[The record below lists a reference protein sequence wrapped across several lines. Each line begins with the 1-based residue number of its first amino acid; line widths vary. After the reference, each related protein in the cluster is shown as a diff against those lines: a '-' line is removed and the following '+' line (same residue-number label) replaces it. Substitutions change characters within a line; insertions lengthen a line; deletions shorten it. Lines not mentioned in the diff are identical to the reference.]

1 MEKFRIIKNTETG
14 SYYMVF
20 ADQVER
26 GSLKRTFDCYGQHN
40 TVSGWATFINYW
52 DGQKRNSLIL
62 RAENKNAYLED
73 SKFELLDKK
82 DPIAKEI
89 LGDYLHAEVADASRN
104 ILEPEGFTFTL
115 TTEDTWAY
123 AVVIEK

>member
-62 RAENKNAYLED
+62 RVEKNAYLED

-104 ILEPEGFTFTL
+104 ILESEGFTFYL